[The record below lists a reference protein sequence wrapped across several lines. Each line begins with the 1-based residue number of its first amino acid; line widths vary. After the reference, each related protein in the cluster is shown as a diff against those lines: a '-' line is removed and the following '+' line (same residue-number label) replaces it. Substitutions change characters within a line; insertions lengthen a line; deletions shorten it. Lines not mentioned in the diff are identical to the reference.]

1 MRSHVTSSRWPA
13 WLDAATV
20 IGVAGAALQI
30 YQWAGARPLWLDEEM
45 IAVNLRDRTFAELT
59 GTLWLGQ
66 SAPLGWL
73 FVQRAVLL
81 TLGTSELALRLVPV
95 LFGIATVATA
105 VWIGR
110 RWMRPIAAGVFVLLC
125 SVAQW
130 ISFYYLELKQYS
142 ADTFWGLL
150 LPALAL
156 WALEPEEDGRT
167 RTRRI
172 VTWWLAAAVGQWFSN
187 GALLVVP
194 ACVVV
199 MSVVLLHRNG
209 WRAASQF
216 VVLGVSWLVSFGLN
230 YALVLRHNLTNRYLQ
245 EYWAFAMP
253 PASEDALG
261 RLQWL
266 AAQMGPFA
274 SKPGGTELWM
284 LFWLVAAGGILLTA
298 RSRPAF
304 AVLFAAVPLSA
315 FALAGLR
322 IVPLHE
328 RLSLWVVPAL
338 YVAVALFVDGAERL
352 WLAGPKR
359 RNWIWS
365 GVAMVLGVMA
375 FVLCFDIVNRGKDD
389 FLISRPRQTNREV
402 DDRSAV
408 RWLMA
413 RRQPGDVLM
422 APRLSLPALWW
433 YGGVPISDPGAG
445 TRQPDGTPVLKVEH
459 NYPGPRCELNEIR
472 EVIRNHP
479 RVALYLGFRYDEWP
493 KGFDEWLFET
503 LTELG
508 TITADKGFSE
518 ASRATIVDFRMPGK
532 VVEFAR
538 PDPVYGQPSRPNGC
552 LIASLSQRW

>member
-1 MRSHVTSSRWPA
+1 M
-13 WLDAATV
+13 L
-20 IGVAGAALQI
+20 
-30 YQWAGARPLWLDEEM
+30 
-45 IAVNLRDRTFAELT
+45 AVNLRDRTFAELT
-59 GTLWLGQ
+59 GTLWLAQ

-81 TLGTSELALRLVPV
+81 TLGTSEIALRLVPV

-105 VWIGR
+105 VWVGHH
-110 RWMRPIAAGVFVLLC
+110 WMRPIAAAVFVLLC

-142 ADTFWGLL
+142 ADTFWGLF
-150 LPALAL
+150 LPALAI
-156 WALEPEEDGRT
+156 WALEPEENGHI

-172 VTWWLAAAVGQWFSN
+172 VAWWLAAALGQWFSN
-187 GALLVVP
+187 GALLVAP
-194 ACVVV
+194 ACVMV
-199 MSVVLLHRNG
+199 MIVVLLHRHG
-209 WRAASQF
+209 LRTTLPF
-216 VVLGVSWLVSFGLN
+216 VAIGLSWLVSFGLN

-245 EYWAFAMP
+245 EYWAFAMA
-253 PASEDALG
+253 PASENALG

-274 SKPGGTELWM
+274 SKPGGTELWI
-284 LFWLVAAGGILLTA
+284 LFWLVAAAGILLTA

-322 IVPLHE
+322 IVPLHD

-338 YVAVALFVDGAERL
+338 YVAVALFVDAVERL
-352 WLAGPKR
+352 WRATR
-359 RNWIWS
+359 RNWIRS
-365 GVAMVLGVMA
+365 GAALVLGVIA
-375 FVLCFDIVNRGKDD
+375 FVLCADIVNRGKDD
-389 FLISRPRQTNREV
+389 FLISRPRQTNHAV

-422 APRLSLPALWW
+422 APRLSLPAIWW
-433 YGGVPISDPGAG
+433 YGNVPISDPDAG
-445 TRQPDGTPVLKVEH
+445 MRQQDGTPVIKIERH
-459 NYPGPRCELNEIR
+459 WPGPRCEQT
-472 EVIRNHP
+472 EVVDVVRKYQ

-493 KGFDEWLFET
+493 KEFDEWLFET

-508 TITADKGFSE
+508 TITADKGF
-518 ASRATIVDFRMPGK
+518 ADGRATVVDFRIPGK
-532 VVEFAR
+532 PVESARHDPAFAQPPR
-538 PDPVYGQPSRPNGC
+538 PDGC
-552 LIASLSQRW
+552 LAASPAQRW

>member
-1 MRSHVTSSRWPA
+1 MRSYVTSSKPPA
-13 WLDAATV
+13 WLDGATLV
-20 IGVAGAALQI
+20 GIAGAALQI

-73 FVQRAVLL
+73 FLQRAVLL

-105 VWIGR
+105 VWVGH

-142 ADTFWGLL
+142 ADTFFGLL

-172 VTWWLAAAVGQWFSN
+172 VMWWLAAAVGQWFSN

-216 VVLGVSWLVSFGLN
+216 VVLGVSWLISFGLN
-230 YALVLRHNLTNRYLQ
+230 YALALRHNLTNRYLQ
-245 EYWAFAMP
+245 EYWAFAMA

-284 LFWLVAAGGILLTA
+284 LFWLVVAGGILLTA

-352 WLAGPKR
+352 WLAARKR
-359 RNWIWS
+359 RAWIRS
-365 GVAMVLGVMA
+365 GVSLVLGVMA
-375 FVLCFDIVNRGKDD
+375 FLLCVDILNRGKDD
-389 FLISRPRQTNREV
+389 LLISRPRQTNHAV

-422 APRLSLPALWW
+422 APHLSIPALWW

-445 TRQPDGTPVLKVEH
+445 TRQPDGTPVIKVEH
-459 NYPGPRCELNEIR
+459 HWPGPRCELSELR

-479 RVALYLGFRYDEWP
+479 RVALYLGFRFDEWP

-508 TITADKGFSE
+508 TITADKGFGE

-532 VVEFAR
+532 VVELAR
-538 PDPVYGQPSRPNGC
+538 PAPAYGQPRPNGC
-552 LIASLSQRW
+552 LTASPSLRW

>member
-1 MRSHVTSSRWPA
+1 MRSYVPSSRRAA
-13 WLDAATV
+13 WLDAATL
-20 IGVAGAALQI
+20 IGIVGAGLQI
-30 YQWAGARPLWLDEEM
+30 HQWAGARPLWLDEEM

-66 SAPLGWL
+66 SAPIGWL

-105 VWIGR
+105 VWVGR
-110 RWMRPIAAGVFVLLC
+110 RWMRPIAAAVFVLLC

-142 ADTFWGLL
+142 ADTFCGLL

-167 RTRRI
+167 RTRRM

-187 GALLVVP
+187 GALLVAP
-194 ACVVV
+194 ACVLV
-199 MSVVLLHRNG
+199 MIAVLLHRNG

-216 VVLGVSWLVSFGLN
+216 AVLGLIWLVSFGLN
-230 YALVLRHNLTNRYLQ
+230 YALALRHNLSNKYLQ
-245 EYWAFAMP
+245 DYWAFAMA
-253 PASEDALG
+253 PASEGALG

-274 SKPGGTELWM
+274 SKPGGTELWI

-304 AVLFAAVPLSA
+304 AVLFAAVPFSA
-315 FALAGLR
+315 FSLAGLR

-338 YVAVALFVDGAERL
+338 YVAVALFVDGVERL
-352 WLAGPKR
+352 WLAGSRR
-359 RNWIWS
+359 RNWIRS
-365 GVAMVLGVMA
+365 GVAMVLGIMA
-375 FVLCFDIVNRGKDD
+375 FVLCFDILNRGKDD
-389 FLISRPRQTNREV
+389 FLISRPRQTNHGV

-413 RRQPGDVLM
+413 RRQPGDVLV
-422 APRLSLPALWW
+422 APHLSLPALWW

-445 TRQPDGTPVLKVEH
+445 TRLPDGNPVIKVEH
-459 NYPGPRCELNEIR
+459 HWPGPRCELSELR
-472 EVIRNHP
+472 EVLQNHP
-479 RVALYLGFRYDEWP
+479 RVALYLGFRFDEWP
-493 KGFDEWLFET
+493 KEFDEWLLET

-508 TITADKGFSE
+508 TITADKSFAG
-518 ASRATIVDFRMPGK
+518 ASRATIVDLRMPGK
-532 VVEFAR
+532 AAYPARHDPAFA
-538 PDPVYGQPSRPNGC
+538 QPPRPNGC
-552 LIASLSQRW
+552 LTAGPSQRW

>member
-1 MRSHVTSSRWPA
+1 MRSYVTSSKRPA
-13 WLDAATV
+13 WLDAATL
-20 IGVAGAALQI
+20 IGIAGAALQI

-105 VWIGR
+105 VWVGH
-110 RWMRPIAAGVFVLLC
+110 RWMRPIAAAVFVLLC

-230 YALVLRHNLTNRYLQ
+230 YALALRHNLTNRYLQ
-245 EYWAFAMP
+245 EYWAFAMA

-284 LFWLVAAGGILLTA
+284 PLLAGGGGRDPVDGPLPSCIRRALRGSSRFP
-298 RSRPAF
+298 RSRWPDSGSCRSTSVCRCGWCRRSTWRWRSSSMARNDSGSLDANVGIGSGPA
-304 AVLFAAVPLSA
+304 S
-315 FALAGLR
+315 
-322 IVPLHE
+322 
-328 RLSLWVVPAL
+328 SL
-338 YVAVALFVDGAERL
+338 
-352 WLAGPKR
+352 
-359 RNWIWS
+359 
-365 GVAMVLGVMA
+365 VLGVMA
-375 FVLCFDIVNRGKDD
+375 FVLCVDILNRGKDD
-389 FLISRPRQTNREV
+389 LLISRPRQTNHAV

-445 TRQPDGTPVLKVEH
+445 TRQPDGTPVIKVEH
-459 NYPGPRCELNEIR
+459 NWPGPRCELSELR

-508 TITADKGFSE
+508 TITADKGFGGGQ
-518 ASRATIVDFRMPGK
+518 SRHDRRLSH
-532 VVEFAR
+532 AR
-538 PDPVYGQPSRPNGC
+538 
-552 LIASLSQRW
+552 

>member
-1 MRSHVTSSRWPA
+1 MRSSVTSSRRPS
-13 WLDAATV
+13 WLDATT
-20 IGVAGAALQI
+20 IFGVAGAALQI
-30 YQWAGARPLWLDEEM
+30 YQWARARPLWLDEEM

-81 TLGTSELALRLVPV
+81 TLGTSELALRLVPA

-105 VWIGR
+105 VWVGR
-110 RWMRPIAAGVFVLLC
+110 RWMRPIAAAAFVLLC

-150 LPALAL
+150 VPALAL

-167 RTRRI
+167 RTGRI
-172 VTWWLAAAVGQWFSN
+172 ITWWLAAAVGQWFSN
-187 GALLVVP
+187 GALLVAP

-199 MSVVLLHRNG
+199 MIVVLLHRNG

-216 VVLGVSWLVSFGLN
+216 AVLGVSWLASFGLN
-230 YALVLRHNLTNRYLQ
+230 YALALRHNLTNTYLQ
-245 EYWAFAMP
+245 EYWAFAMA
-253 PASEDALG
+253 PASADALG

-266 AAQMGPFA
+266 ASQTGPFA
-274 SKPGGTELWM
+274 SKPGGTELWG

-352 WLAGPKR
+352 WLGGRKH
-359 RNWIWS
+359 RNGIRS
-365 GVAMVLGVMA
+365 GAALVLGIIA
-375 FVLCFDIVNRGKDD
+375 FVLCFDILNRGKDD
-389 FLISRPRQTNREV
+389 FLISRPRQTNHEV

-413 RRQPGDVLM
+413 RLQPGDVLM

-433 YGGVPISDPGAG
+433 YGGVPISDPEAG
-445 TRQPDGTPVLKVEH
+445 TRLPDGTPVIRVEH
-459 NYPGPRCELNEIR
+459 NWPGSRCELSELR
-472 EVIRNHP
+472 DVLRNHP

-493 KGFDEWLFET
+493 KGFDEWLFEM

-508 TITADKGFSE
+508 TITADKGFAQ

-532 VVEFAR
+532 TVEHAR
-538 PDPVYGQPSRPNGC
+538 PDPAYAQSPRPNGC
-552 LIASLSQRW
+552 LSAIPSQRW

>member
-1 MRSHVTSSRWPA
+1 MRSDVTSPRRPA
-13 WLDAATV
+13 WLDAATL
-20 IGVAGAALQI
+20 IGIGGAALLI

-66 SAPLGWL
+66 TAPLGWL
-73 FVQRAVLL
+73 FVQRGVLL
-81 TLGTSELALRLVPV
+81 TLGTSELALRAVPV

-105 VWIGR
+105 VWVGH
-110 RWMRPIAAGVFVLLC
+110 RWMRPIAAAVFVLLC
-125 SVAQW
+125 SLAQW

-142 ADTFWGLL
+142 ADTFWGLF
-150 LPALAL
+150 LPALAI
-156 WALEPEEDGRT
+156 WALEPEENGRT

-172 VTWWLAAAVGQWFSN
+172 VTWWLATAIGQWFSN
-187 GALLVVP
+187 GALLVAP
-194 ACVVV
+194 ACVMV
-199 MSVVLLHRNG
+199 MIVVLLHRNG

-216 VVLGVSWLVSFGLN
+216 AVIGVSWLVSFGLN
-230 YALVLRHNLTNRYLQ
+230 YALTLRHNLTNRYLQ
-245 EYWAFAMP
+245 EYWAFAMA
-253 PASEDALG
+253 PASESALG

-274 SKPGGTELWM
+274 SKPGGTELWI
-284 LFWLVAAGGILLTA
+284 LFWLLVAGGILLTA

-304 AVLFAAVPLSA
+304 AVLIAAVPLSA

-338 YVAVALFVDGAERL
+338 YLAVALFVDGVERL
-352 WLAGPKR
+352 WLATR
-359 RNWIWS
+359 RNWIRS
-365 GVAMVLGVMA
+365 GVALVLAGMA
-375 FVLCFDIVNRGKDD
+375 FVLCVDILNRGKDD
-389 FLISRPRQTNREV
+389 FLVSRPRQTNHAV

-422 APRLSLPALWW
+422 APRLSLPAIWW

-445 TRQPDGTPVLKVEH
+445 TRQQDGTPVINVEH
-459 NYPGPRCELNEIR
+459 HWPGPRCEQTEIR
-472 EVIRNHP
+472 DVLRKYP

-493 KGFDEWLFET
+493 KEFDEWLFET

-508 TITADKGFSE
+508 TITADKGFSDG
-518 ASRATIVDFRMPGK
+518 RATIVDFRIPGK
-532 VVEFAR
+532 VVEAARHDPAFAQPPR
-538 PDPVYGQPSRPNGC
+538 PGGC
-552 LIASLSQRW
+552 LIAGPSQRW

>member
-1 MRSHVTSSRWPA
+1 MRSDVTWPRRPS

-30 YQWAGARPLWLDEEM
+30 YQWTGARPLWLDEEM

-59 GTLWLGQ
+59 GTLWLAQ

-73 FVQRAVLL
+73 FVQRAVLI

-95 LFGIATVATA
+95 LFGVATVATA
-105 VWIGR
+105 VWVGR
-110 RWMRPIAAGVFVLLC
+110 RWMRPLAAAIFVLLC

-150 LPALAL
+150 LPGLAL

-167 RTRRI
+167 RTSRL

-187 GALLVVP
+187 GALLVAP
-194 ACVVV
+194 ACVAV
-199 MSVVLLHRNG
+199 MIVVLLHRKG

-216 VVLGVSWLVSFGLN
+216 AVLGVSWLVSFGLN
-230 YALVLRHNLTNRYLQ
+230 YALALRHTLTNRYLQ
-245 EYWAFAMP
+245 EYWAFAMA
-253 PASEDALG
+253 PASADALG

-266 AAQMGPFA
+266 AAQIGPFA
-274 SKPGGTELWM
+274 SKPGGTELWF
-284 LFWLVAAGGILLTA
+284 LFWLVAVGGIVLTA
-298 RSRPAF
+298 RSHPAF
-304 AVLFAAVPLSA
+304 SVLFAAVPLSA

-338 YVAVALFVDGAERL
+338 YVAVALFVDGVERL
-352 WLAGPKR
+352 WRGAR
-359 RNWIWS
+359 RNFIQS
-365 GVAMVLGVMA
+365 CAALVLAVMA
-375 FVLCFDIVNRGKDD
+375 FVLCFDILNRGKDD
-389 FLISRPRQTNREV
+389 FLMGRPRQTNHAV

-422 APRLSLPALWW
+422 ATTRLSLPALWW
-433 YGGVPISDPGAG
+433 YGGVPISDPNAG
-445 TRQPDGTPVLKVEH
+445 TRQQDGSAIFKVEH
-459 NYPGPRCELNEIR
+459 NWPGPRCEQNNLGDAL
-472 EVIRNHP
+472 RNHQ
-479 RVALYLGFRYDEWP
+479 RVAVYLGFRSDDWP
-493 KGFDEWLFET
+493 KGFDEWLFEG

-508 TITADKGFSE
+508 TITAEKGFGE
-518 ASRATIVDFRMPGK
+518 ESRATIVDLRRPGK
-532 VVEFAR
+532 VVEEAR
-538 PDPVYGQPSRPNGC
+538 HDPALAQPPRPTGCLTVEPSR
-552 LIASLSQRW
+552 RW